1 MRGKFQ
7 SSSGDM
13 CALQEPLGDIDKIE
27 MYALLFI
34 IIIIIIIIIYNSIL
48 CPIKQKE
55 KMKKITLPT
64 MWK

>member
-1 MRGKFQ
+1 M
-7 SSSGDM
+7 S
-13 CALQEPLGDIDKIE
+13 ALQEPLGNIDKIE